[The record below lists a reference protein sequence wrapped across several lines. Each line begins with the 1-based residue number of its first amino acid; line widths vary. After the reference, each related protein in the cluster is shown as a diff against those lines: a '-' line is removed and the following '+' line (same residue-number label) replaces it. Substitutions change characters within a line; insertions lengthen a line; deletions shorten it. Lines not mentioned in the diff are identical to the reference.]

1 MQQLKYKFYATIL
14 DSFWG
19 YLNSDVVWENTG
31 GGLKIHPTHPNSFTS
46 CSFKNSLIALIV
58 NLSIAKLR
66 IKGQR
71 LTNWWMLL

>member
-19 YLNSDVVWENTG
+19 YLNSDVVWERYWGWSENP
-31 GGLKIHPTHPNSFTS
+31 PTHPNSFTS